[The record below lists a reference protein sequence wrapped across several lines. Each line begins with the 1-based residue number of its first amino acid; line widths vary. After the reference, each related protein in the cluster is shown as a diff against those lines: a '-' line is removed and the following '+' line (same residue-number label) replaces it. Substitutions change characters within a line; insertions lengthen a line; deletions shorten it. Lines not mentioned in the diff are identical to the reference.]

1 MSARNRNRR
10 GRVLLVGG
18 GERRGPNLEVLE
30 HFVAAAGGKKAR
42 ILVCAAATREPK
54 PALREYR
61 DLLLDL
67 GATEVWTEALEDRQE
82 AEKPKLLRNL
92 AESTAVYFTGGDQLR
107 LTSLVAGT
115 SFGERLRE
123 RHNSGDYLLA
133 GTSAGATAMG
143 SVMILS
149 GPGGGSVRRSDVKVG
164 VGLGF
169 LRDAMIDTHFNER
182 GRVPRFL
189 TVFAQN
195 SQVLGVGIDEN
206 TAVDVRLGEDFR
218 VIGSG
223 AVTVFDGRVS
233 FSNAAD
239 AGEHDIIALSGVTV
253 HVLPRGYGFDPYA
266 MAILKPRDTAPGA
279 TSGNTGS
286 P

>member
-1 MSARNRNRR
+1 MPRSDRNRR
-10 GRVLLVGG
+10 GRVFLVGG
-18 GERRGPNLEVLE
+18 SERRGADLEVLD
-30 HFVAAAGGKKAR
+30 HFVQAAGGRDAR
-42 ILVCAAATREPK
+42 LLVCAAATREPL
-54 PALREYR
+54 P
-61 DLLLDL
+61 LLDEYQQLFTEL
-67 GATEVWTEALEDRQE
+67 GASEVWTEALVDRQE
-82 AEKPKLLRNL
+82 AQKPELLEQL
-92 AESTAVYFTGGDQLR
+92 ANSTAVYFTGGDQLR
-107 LTSLVAGT
+107 LTTLVAGT
-115 SFGERLRE
+115 PFGKRLRE
-123 RHNSGDYLLA
+123 RHNSGEFLLG

-169 LRDAMIDTHFNER
+169 LRDAMVDTHFNER

-195 SQVLGVGIDEN
+195 SQVLGIGIDEN
-206 TAVDVRLGEDFR
+206 TGVDIRLGSDFR
-218 VIGSG
+218 VVGSG
-223 AVTVFDGRVS
+223 AVTIFDGRVS

-266 MAILKPRDTAPGA
+266 MALLKPA
-279 TSGNTGS
+279 
-286 P
+286 

>member
-1 MSARNRNRR
+1 MPRRSRNKR
-10 GRVLLVGG
+10 GRVFLVGG
-18 GERRGPNLEVLE
+18 SERRAVDLEVLE
-30 HFVAAAGGKKAR
+30 YFLAAAGGREAKV
-42 ILVCAAATREPK
+42 LVCAAATREPV
-54 PALREYR
+54 PLLAEYR
-61 DLLLDL
+61 QLFLDL
-67 GATEVWTEALEDRQE
+67 GAAEVWTEALVDRQE
-82 AEKPKLLRNL
+82 AERPELLEQL

-107 LTSLVAGT
+107 LTTLVAGT
-115 SFGERLRE
+115 TFGDRLRE
-123 RHNSGDYLLA
+123 RHNTGEFLLG

-169 LRDAMIDTHFNER
+169 LRDAMVDTHFNER

-195 SQVLGVGIDEN
+195 SQVLGIGIDEN
-206 TAVDVRLGEDFR
+206 TAVDIRFGEEFR

-223 AVTVFDGRVS
+223 AVTIFDGRVS

-239 AGEHDIIALSGVTV
+239 AGEHDILALSGVTV
-253 HVLPRGYGFDPYA
+253 HVLPRGYGFDPFE
-266 MAILKPRDTAPGA
+266 MRLLKPE
-279 TSGNTGS
+279 
-286 P
+286 

>member
-1 MSARNRNRR
+1 
-10 GRVLLVGG
+10 LLVGG
-18 GERRGPNLEVLE
+18 GERRGRDFEVLE
-30 HFVAAAGGKKAR
+30 HFVAAAGGRDAK

-54 PALREYR
+54 PALREYCQVFKE
-61 DLLLDL
+61 L
-67 GATEVWTEALEDRQE
+67 GVADVWSEALEDRQE
-82 AEKPKLLRNL
+82 AEKPALLEQL
-92 AESTAVYFTGGDQLR
+92 AASTAVYFTGGDQLR

-115 SFGERLRE
+115 SFGEKLRE
-123 RHNSGDYLLA
+123 RHNAGDYVLG

-169 LRDAMIDTHFNER
+169 LRDAMVDTHFNER

-195 SQVLGVGIDEN
+195 SQVLGIGIDEN
-206 TAVDVRLGEDFR
+206 TGVDIRLGEEFR

-233 FSNAAD
+233 YSNAAD

-253 HVLPRGYGFDPYA
+253 HVLPRGYGYDPSA
-266 MAILKPRDTAPGA
+266 MQILKPA
-279 TSGNTGS
+279 
-286 P
+286 